1 MGSFDPNMKQS
12 ERAALVGNELD
23 SALASA
29 IDNFR
34 DVRTDLIWTDDE
46 VREEANVIRL
56 LDEILDEWKNIAPYI
71 L

>member
-1 MGSFDPNMKQS
+1 VGSFDPNIKQS

-34 DVRTDLIWTDDE
+34 DVRADEIFSDDE
-46 VREEANVIRL
+46 LRSEANVIRM
-56 LDEILDEWKNIAPYI
+56 LDEILERWGDVAPYI